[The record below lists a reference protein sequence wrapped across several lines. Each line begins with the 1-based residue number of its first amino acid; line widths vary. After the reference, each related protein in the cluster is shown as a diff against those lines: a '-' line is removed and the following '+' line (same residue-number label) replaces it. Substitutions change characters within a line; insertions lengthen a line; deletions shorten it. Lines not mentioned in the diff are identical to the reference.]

1 MTNATRA
8 GINLGQSL
16 ARSPTVSRSMS
27 GGLRDA
33 RYLRDSTIADAV
45 TAPAYTITTRV
56 LHWITAFRILCMIPL
71 AVQKSIRLAGALF
84 GKTDNRRS
92 LRDASIEPMFH
103 STPPRKRPAAV
114 ALSVTGFG
122 GDERVVRGIDLLR

>member
-33 RYLRDSTIADAV
+33 RYLRDSTIADA
-45 TAPAYTITTRV
+45 AYTITARV

-71 AVQKSIRLAGALF
+71 AVQKSIRPAGALF
-84 GKTDNRRS
+84 GKTGNRRR
-92 LRDASIEPMFH
+92 LRDAFIEPIFH
-103 STPPRKRPAAV
+103 STPPGKRPAAV
-114 ALSVTGFG
+114 APLVTGCG

>member
-45 TAPAYTITTRV
+45 TAPAYTITARV
-56 LHWITAFRILCMIPL
+56 LHWITAFLILGMIPWDPQSPSTTCTGRSGL
-71 AVQKSIRLAGALF
+71 CVP
-84 GKTDNRRS
+84 KTS
-92 LRDASIEPMFH
+92 
-103 STPPRKRPAAV
+103 
-114 ALSVTGFG
+114 SV
-122 GDERVVRGIDLLR
+122 

>member
-33 RYLRDSTIADAV
+33 RYLRDSTIADA
-45 TAPAYTITTRV
+45 AYTITGRV
-56 LHWITAFRILCMIPL
+56 LHWITAFRILCMI
-71 AVQKSIRLAGALF
+71 AVQKSIRPAGALF
-84 GKTDNRRS
+84 GKTGNRRR
-92 LRDASIEPMFH
+92 LRDAFIEPIFH
-103 STPPRKRPAAV
+103 STPPGKRPAAV
-114 ALSVTGFG
+114 APSVTGCG
-122 GDERVVRGIDLLR
+122 DDERVVRGIDLLR

>member
-45 TAPAYTITTRV
+45 TAPAYTITARE
-56 LHWITAFRILCMIPL
+56 LHWITAFRILL
-71 AVQKSIRLAGALF
+71 
-84 GKTDNRRS
+84 
-92 LRDASIEPMFH
+92 
-103 STPPRKRPAAV
+103 
-114 ALSVTGFG
+114 
-122 GDERVVRGIDLLR
+122 

>member
-45 TAPAYTITTRV
+45 TAPAYT
-56 LHWITAFRILCMIPL
+56 FRGMIADGL
-71 AVQKSIRLAGALF
+71 QYGSKKAEQ
-84 GKTDNRRS
+84 RS
-92 LRDASIEPMFH
+92 
-103 STPPRKRPAAV
+103 
-114 ALSVTGFG
+114 
-122 GDERVVRGIDLLR
+122 

>member
-45 TAPAYTITTRV
+45 TAPAYTITARV
-56 LHWITAFRILCMIPL
+56 LHWITAFRTLCMIPL
-71 AVQKSIRLAGALF
+71 AVQKSIRPAGALF
-84 GKTDNRRS
+84 GKTGNRRR
-92 LRDASIEPMFH
+92 LRDAFIEPMFH

-114 ALSVTGFG
+114 APSVTGCG
-122 GDERVVRGIDLLR
+122 DDERVVRGIDLLR